1 MTSCIS
7 LGWGILHSSSRLFFF
22 PFFADISLLLQAYK
36 NRNTFFFPLKW
47 CWPQFFS
54 SLGCKIIKSAC
65 KEGNVY
71 KAMILMSD
79 AIFNPNIYASP
90 SNLCLLT
97 SAEFSG
103 LTFIGV
109 SFMKLSVVFQN
120 NIQGSFPKGSLTIVT
135 HTDWFLYM
143 QEKTWLIRLN

>member
-1 MTSCIS
+1 MVLAHSQGFSLQSSLFVKTINQYHVQMTVYTTCLCLTSLSNAESIEFYPGMTSWIS
-7 LGWGILHSSSRLFFF
+7 LSWGILHSSSRLFFF
-22 PFFADISLLLQAYK
+22 LFFADISLLLQGYK

-71 KAMILMSD
+71 KAMILMLD

-90 SNLCLLT
+90 SNLC
-97 SAEFSG
+97 
-103 LTFIGV
+103 
-109 SFMKLSVVFQN
+109 
-120 NIQGSFPKGSLTIVT
+120 
-135 HTDWFLYM
+135 
-143 QEKTWLIRLN
+143 